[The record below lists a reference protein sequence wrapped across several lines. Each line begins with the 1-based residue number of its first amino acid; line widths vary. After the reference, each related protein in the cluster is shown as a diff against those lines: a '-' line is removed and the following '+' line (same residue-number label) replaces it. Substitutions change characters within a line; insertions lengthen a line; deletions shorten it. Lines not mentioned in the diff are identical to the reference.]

1 MSMPIRNR
9 LTVSLS
15 VALVACGHG
24 TQPTPPAKPVA
35 SSIGSYADSLFHD
48 YADSKG
54 PGASV
59 IVLQRGQ
66 VVFRQSYGGA
76 SLEEGRAATPTTN
89 YRLASVT
96 KEFTAMA
103 TLLVAQD
110 GGLSLDDSIFKFFP
124 EFPPKLHGI
133 TVRNLLTHTSGLLD
147 YEDFVPD
154 TQTIQVHD
162 SDVLAT
168 LSAHDSVLFQ
178 PGERWQYSNSGYAML
193 ALLVQKQSGKRF
205 ADFLAE
211 RIFGP
216 LGMTRTVAFEE
227 GISTVAERAYGYSRQ
242 EGGGGWTR
250 TDQSNTSAVLGDG
263 GIYTSIDDMT
273 RWAAA
278 LDSGKLVRPDLLQQA
293 FTAYQLKDGT
303 SAKYGFGWY
312 VEPFANLPSTWHTGE
327 TRGFRNAIRRLPTEG
342 ITIIA
347 LTNRNEGNP
356 IELVDSLAKRML
368 NNGRP

>member
-1 MSMPIRNR
+1 MSMPIRNA
-9 LTVSLS
+9 LGVSLCA
-15 VALVACGHG
+15 VALGCG
-24 TQPTPPAKPVA
+24 QAPRRAPQPVA
-35 SSIGSYADSLFHD
+35 SNIGAYADSLFRA
-48 YADSKG
+48 YGDSNG

-66 VVFRQSYGGA
+66 VVFRKSYGEA
-76 SLEEGRAATPTTN
+76 SLDERRAATPTTN

-110 GGLSLDDSIFKFFP
+110 GGLSLDDSISKFFP
-124 EFPPKLHGI
+124 ELPPKLHAI

-154 TQTIQVHD
+154 TQTVQVHD
-162 SDVLAT
+162 SDVLRLLT
-168 LSAHDSVLFQ
+168 IHDSVLFQ
-178 PGERWQYSNSGYAML
+178 PGERWQYSNSGYSML
-193 ALLVQKQSGKRF
+193 ALIVQKQSGKRF

-211 RIFGP
+211 RIFRP
-216 LGMTRTVAFEE
+216 LGMTHTVAFEE
-227 GISTVAERAYGYSRQ
+227 GISTVSERAYGYSRR
-242 EGGGGWTR
+242 EGSSGWTR

-278 LDSGKLVRPDLLQQA
+278 LDAGKLVRADLLQQA
-293 FTAYQLKDGT
+293 FTPYRLNNGT

-312 VEPFANLPSTWHTGE
+312 LAPFADLPSTYHTGE

-347 LTNRNEGNP
+347 LTNRNEGEP
-356 IELVDSLAKRML
+356 IELVDSLAQRML
-368 NNGRP
+368 ARH

>member
-1 MSMPIRNR
+1 MNVPIRNG
-9 LTVSLS
+9 LGVSLCA
-15 VALVACGHG
+15 VALACGQAPQ
-24 TQPTPPAKPVA
+24 TAPAAAPVG
-35 SSIGSYADSLFHD
+35 SNIGAYADSLFRA
-48 YADSKG
+48 YGDSNG

-66 VVFRQSYGGA
+66 VVFRKSYGEA
-76 SLEEGRAATPTTN
+76 SLEEARAATPTTN

-110 GGLSLDDSIFKFFP
+110 GGLSLDDSISRFFP
-124 EFPPKLHGI
+124 ELPPKLHAI

-154 TQTIQVHD
+154 TQTVQVHD
-162 SDVLAT
+162 SDVLR
-168 LSAHDSVLFQ
+168 LLIIHDSVLFQ
-178 PGERWQYSNSGYAML
+178 PGERWQYSNSGYSML
-193 ALLVQKQSGKRF
+193 ALIVQKQSGKRF

-211 RIFGP
+211 RIFRP

-227 GISTVAERAYGYSRQ
+227 GISAVSERAYGYSRR
-242 EGGGGWTR
+242 EGSAGWNR

-273 RWAAA
+273 HWAEA
-278 LDSGKLVRPDLLQQA
+278 LDAGKLVRADFLSQA
-293 FTAYQLKDGT
+293 FTPYRLNDGT

-312 VEPFANLPSTWHTGE
+312 LAPFAGLPSTWHTGE

-347 LTNRNEGNP
+347 LTNRNEGDP
-356 IELVDSLAKRML
+356 IELVDSLAQRML
-368 NNGRP
+368 ARR

>member
-1 MSMPIRNR
+1 MPIRNA
-9 LTVSLS
+9 LGVSLCA
-15 VALVACGHG
+15 VALACGQG
-24 TQPTPPAKPVA
+24 AKGAEPVA
-35 SSIGSYADSLFHD
+35 SNIGAYADSLFRA
-48 YADSKG
+48 YSDSKG
-54 PGASV
+54 PGANV

-66 VVFRQSYGGA
+66 VVFRKSYGAA

-110 GGLSLDDSIFKFFP
+110 GGLSLDDSISKFFP
-124 EFPPKLHGI
+124 ELPPKLHGI

-154 TQTIQVHD
+154 TQTVQVHD
-162 SDVLAT
+162 SDVLRI
-168 LSAHDSVLFQ
+168 LSSHDSVKFQ
-178 PGERWQYSNSGYAML
+178 PGERWDYSNSGYSML

-211 RIFGP
+211 RIFRP
-216 LGMTRTVAFEE
+216 LGMTRTVAFEN
-227 GISTVAERAYGYSRQ
+227 GISTVAERAYGYSRR
-242 EGGGGWTR
+242 EGSGGWVQ

-273 RWAAA
+273 HWAAA
-278 LDSGKLVRPDLLQQA
+278 LDTGKLVRADLLQQA
-293 FTAYQLKDGT
+293 FTPYRLNDGT

-312 VEPFANLPSTWHTGE
+312 LAPFADLPSTWHTGE

-356 IELVDSLAKRML
+356 IELVDSLAQRML
-368 NNGRP
+368 AGR

>member
-1 MSMPIRNR
+1 MSMPIRNA
-9 LTVSLS
+9 LGVSLCA
-15 VALVACGHG
+15 VALACGQATKG
-24 TQPTPPAKPVA
+24 TQPVA
-35 SSIGSYADSLFHD
+35 SSIGSYADSLFRA
-48 YADSKG
+48 YADSNG

-66 VVFRQSYGGA
+66 VVFRKSYGEA
-76 SLEEGRAATPTTN
+76 SLEEARAATPTTN

-110 GGLSLDDSIFKFFP
+110 GGLRLDDSISKFFP
-124 EFPPKLHGI
+124 ELPPKLHAI

-154 TQTIQVHD
+154 TQTVQVHD
-162 SDVLAT
+162 SDVLRL
-168 LSAHDSVLFQ
+168 LSIHDSVLFQ
-178 PGERWQYSNSGYAML
+178 PGERWQYSNSGYSML
-193 ALLVQKQSGKRF
+193 ALIVQRQSGKRF

-211 RIFGP
+211 RIFRP
-216 LGMTRTVAFEE
+216 LGMTHTVAFEE
-227 GISTVAERAYGYSRQ
+227 GISTVSERAYGYSRR
-242 EGGGGWTR
+242 EGSGGWTR

-273 RWAAA
+273 HWAAA
-278 LDSGKLVRPDLLQQA
+278 LDAGKLVRADLLQQA
-293 FTAYQLKDGT
+293 FTPYRLNDGT

-312 VEPFANLPSTWHTGE
+312 VAPFADLPSTWHTGE

-347 LTNRNEGNP
+347 LTNRNEGEP
-356 IELVDSLAKRML
+356 IKLVDSLAQRML
-368 NNGRP
+368 AGR

>member
-1 MSMPIRNR
+1 MSMPIRNA
-9 LTVSLS
+9 LGVSLCA
-15 VALVACGHG
+15 VALACGQAPQ
-24 TQPTPPAKPVA
+24 TAPATAPVA
-35 SSIGSYADSLFHD
+35 SNIGAYADSLFRA
-48 YADSKG
+48 YGDSNG

-66 VVFRQSYGGA
+66 VVFRKSYGEA

-110 GGLSLDDSIFKFFP
+110 GGLRLDDSISKFFP
-124 EFPPKLHGI
+124 ELPPKLHAI

-154 TQTIQVHD
+154 TQTVQVHD
-162 SDVLAT
+162 SDVLRL
-168 LSAHDSVLFQ
+168 LSIHDSVLFQ
-178 PGERWQYSNSGYAML
+178 PGERWQYSNSGYSML
-193 ALLVQKQSGKRF
+193 ALIVQKQSGKRF

-211 RIFGP
+211 RIFRP
-216 LGMTRTVAFEE
+216 LGMTHTVAFEE
-227 GISTVAERAYGYSRQ
+227 GISTVSERAYGYSRR
-242 EGGGGWTR
+242 EGSGGWTR

-273 RWAAA
+273 HWAAA
-278 LDSGKLVRPDLLQQA
+278 LDAGKLVRADLLQQA
-293 FTAYQLKDGT
+293 FTPYRLNDGT

-312 VEPFANLPSTWHTGE
+312 VAPFADLPSTWHTGE

-347 LTNRNEGNP
+347 LTNRNEGEP
-356 IELVDSLAKRML
+356 IKLVDSLAQRML
-368 NNGRP
+368 AGR

>member
-1 MSMPIRNR
+1 MP
-9 LTVSLS
+9 
-15 VALVACGHG
+15 H
-24 TQPTPPAKPVA
+24 AKPVA
-35 SSIGSYADSLFHD
+35 SSIGAYADSLFRA
-48 YADSKG
+48 YADSNG

-66 VVFRQSYGGA
+66 VVFWKSYGEA

-110 GGLSLDDSIFKFFP
+110 GGLRLDDSIAKFFP
-124 EFPPKLHGI
+124 ELPPRLQAI

-147 YEDFVPD
+147 YEDFIPD
-154 TQTIQVHD
+154 TQTVQVHD
-162 SDVLAT
+162 SDVLAI
-168 LSAHDSVLFQ
+168 LSAYDSVNFQ

-193 ALLVQKQSGKRF
+193 ALIVQKQSGMRF

-211 RIFGP
+211 RIFKP
-216 LGMTRTVAFEE
+216 LGMTRTVAFEN
-227 GISTVAERAYGYSRQ
+227 GISTVAERAYGYSRR
-242 EGGGGWTR
+242 EGNGGWVQS
-250 TDQSNTSAVLGDG
+250 DQSNTSAVLGDG
-263 GIYTSIDDMT
+263 GIYTSIDDLT
-273 RWAAA
+273 HWAAA
-278 LDSGKLVRPDLLQQA
+278 LDAGKLVRSDLLQQA
-293 FTAYQLKDGT
+293 FTAYTLKDGT

-312 VEPFANLPSTWHTGE
+312 VGPFENLPSTWHTGE

-347 LTNRNEGNP
+347 LTNRNEGEP
-356 IELVDSLAKRML
+356 IQLVDSLAKRML
-368 NNGRP
+368 DNARP